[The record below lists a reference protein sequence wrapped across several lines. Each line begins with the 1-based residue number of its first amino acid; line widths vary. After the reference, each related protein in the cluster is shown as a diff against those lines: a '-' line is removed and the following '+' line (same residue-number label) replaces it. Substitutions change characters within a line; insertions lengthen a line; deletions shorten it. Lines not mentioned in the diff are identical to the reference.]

1 MRESKEERKERE
13 GREERKEGKGRKRGK
28 GEYLTEMQ
36 CVVVCLCFSCESNC
50 IVYPIDSILAS
61 MIASLRSREV
71 AAADVIK
78 HHLV

>member
-1 MRESKEERKERE
+1 MRESKEERKERG
-13 GREERKEGKGRKRGK
+13 GREEEGQYWS
-28 GEYLTEMQ
+28 ELQ
-36 CVVVCLCFSCESNC
+36 CGVVCLCFSRESNC
-50 IVYPIDSILAS
+50 IVCPIDSILAS

>member
-1 MRESKEERKERE
+1 MRESKE
-13 GREERKEGKGRKRGK
+13 GKEGKGGREEEGQ
-28 GEYLTEMQ
+28 YLAEMR
-36 CVVVCLCFSCESNC
+36 CVVCLCFSCESNC
-50 IVYPIDSILAS
+50 IVCPIDSILAS